1 MMCSSMAAPDNLTN
15 SERPFQTAFLLRF
28 EVDFRFSSTF
38 HMKRLRAFRNE
49 NPLTQTQ
56 SFDSITYYKL

>member
-15 SERPFQTAFLLRF
+15 SKRPFQTAFLLPL
-28 EVDFRFSSTF
+28 EVEFRFSSIF
-38 HMKRLRAFRNE
+38 HMKRLRAFRNG

>member
-15 SERPFQTAFLLRF
+15 SKRPFQTAFLLPF
-28 EVDFRFSSTF
+28 EVEFRFSSIF

-49 NPLTQTQ
+49 NPLTRTQ
-56 SFDSITYYKL
+56 FFDGVTYYKL